1 MSVKVWET
9 LDRWTLFISSITEGL
24 GFICAEERCHDNKDR
39 LWNDTLYQ
47 SDVERRKTNQLQ
59 FNEEWNGGKWK
70 CEWKCVITCCTLVCS
85 CSLLIERREW
95 ALQIHYFQYIS
106 QTHTLDLFAIDGSS
120 FVCQIKSDSFVV
132 WERPWRP
139 GGLKKQQPTTTVFD
153 WWWASEQHKC
163 GFTWPLGLCTLDYIH
178 KANGRKFL
186 SFDLCFRCWM
196 GDNLFPSR
204 RLISRS
210 ALVRFSNNT
219 QVNQSH
225 KTDNDGRTIWEDN
238 VLPRRPTE
246 NSPSTSWNNWS
257 SRKSNLTPPGPAL
270 FYRVG
275 RFYSSAILMSYLPLI
290 SVCSAALS
298 DKGLAGKQLEA
309 AHWHDLVVS
318 FSTNARATLFPSTP
332 VPEPLREHTAPEMIA
347 ISLLSGI

>member
-1 MSVKVWET
+1 MKVRMEMCDYLLYSRLLLLSFNWEKGMSFTNSLLSVHLTDTHAGSICYWWEFICLPNQIRLICGLSET
-9 LDRWTLFISSITEGL
+9 LK
-24 GFICAEERCHDNKDR
+24 A
-39 LWNDTLYQ
+39 
-47 SDVERRKTNQLQ
+47 RR
-59 FNEEWNGGKWK
+59 
-70 CEWKCVITCCTLVCS
+70 S
-85 CSLLIERREW
+85 
-95 ALQIHYFQYIS
+95 
-106 QTHTLDLFAIDGSS
+106 
-120 FVCQIKSDSFVV
+120 
-132 WERPWRP
+132 
-139 GGLKKQQPTTTVFD
+139 KKQQPTTTVFD

-163 GFTWPLGLCTLDYIH
+163 GFTWPLGLCTLHYIH

-210 ALVRFSNNT
+210 APVRFSNNT

-225 KTDNDGRTIWEDN
+225 ETDNDGRTILEDN
-238 VLPRRPTE
+238 VLPRRPTD

-318 FSTNARATLFPSTP
+318 FSTNARATLFP
-332 VPEPLREHTAPEMIA
+332 I
-347 ISLLSGI
+347 